1 MYACFLPL
9 QRLLHSSLFQ
19 SAFIAADLLLLR
31 EATPIPHLF
40 ETSIYGE
47 TLARTCDSRAL
58 STRESGWGIHCAV
71 AKARMGQ
78 LEPALD
84 SDRGKDD
91 NELLAIFAMLNR
103 ALLPATG
110 AHRSRHGL
118 QYDNPSGDSFP
129 RVLKCHVAPREWEME
144 TLLQAAFQQD
154 GSQIKGEVI
163 VPVEVRGA
171 LRHLAGER
179 FRPDSRNSN

>member
-1 MYACFLPL
+1 
-9 QRLLHSSLFQ
+9 
-19 SAFIAADLLLLR
+19 
-31 EATPIPHLF
+31 
-40 ETSIYGE
+40 
-47 TLARTCDSRAL
+47 
-58 STRESGWGIHCAV
+58 
-71 AKARMGQ
+71 MGQ

-84 SDRGKDD
+84 SDRGEDD

-110 AHRSRHGL
+110 AHRSRPGL

-163 VPVEVRGA
+163 VSVEVRGA

-179 FRPDSRNSN
+179 FRPKSGAMKQPAARIPTRKLFLFMSRLLPKRNGRACNALDD